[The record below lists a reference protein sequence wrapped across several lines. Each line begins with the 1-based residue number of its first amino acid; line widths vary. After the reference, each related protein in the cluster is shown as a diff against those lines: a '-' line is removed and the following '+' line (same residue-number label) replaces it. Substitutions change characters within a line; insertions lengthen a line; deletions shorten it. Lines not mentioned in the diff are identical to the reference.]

1 MRQRFIINNFSY
13 SKELAVVSSE
23 SAAFFLSLFHVAL
36 RTTDWPS
43 ACRKAEHSQ
52 RIKITAIFM
61 KKNIVIGALMLIVGI
76 VGGWLCRGVRSD
88 KAEPVIQ
95 TDTIIKV
102 DIVREA
108 YPIEI
113 SKEVVRKEYVI
124 VRDTVRIKDTLYLS
138 LPMERR
144 VYGSDDFYAEV
155 TGYKPSLD
163 YIEVF
168 PKTKIIT
175 ERIVERRKMNSL
187 SAGIELGYMNGLTL
201 PIYLEYERM
210 LQKNV
215 GIYGQMLYDLN
226 ARQFGISAGVHLQ
239 LEW

>member
-1 MRQRFIINNFSY
+1 
-13 SKELAVVSSE
+13 
-23 SAAFFLSLFHVAL
+23 
-36 RTTDWPS
+36 
-43 ACRKAEHSQ
+43 
-52 RIKITAIFM
+52 M
-61 KKNIVIGALMLIVGI
+61 KKILPYIIVIVLGI
-76 VGGWLCRGVRSD
+76 VIGWLCRGCFHADETPIVQKDTLVYR
-88 KAEPVIQ
+88 
-95 TDTIIKV
+95 DTI
-102 DIVREA
+102 RET

-113 SKEVVRKEYVI
+113 SKEVVRKEYVV
-124 VRDTVRIKDTLYLS
+124 VRDTLRIKDTLYLS
-138 LPMERR
+138 LPMERK

-175 ERIVERRKMNSL
+175 ERIVEKRKMNSL
-187 SAGIELGYMNGLTL
+187 SAGVELGYMSALSI

-210 LQKNV
+210 FQKNV

-239 LEW
+239 FEW

>member
-1 MRQRFIINNFSY
+1 
-13 SKELAVVSSE
+13 
-23 SAAFFLSLFHVAL
+23 
-36 RTTDWPS
+36 
-43 ACRKAEHSQ
+43 
-52 RIKITAIFM
+52 
-61 KKNIVIGALMLIVGI
+61 MLIVGI

-88 KAEPVIQ
+88 KAEPAIQ

-102 DIVREA
+102 DTVREA

-113 SKEVVRKEYVI
+113 SKEVVRTEYVV
-124 VRDTVRIKDTLYLS
+124 VRDTMRIKDTLYLS

-168 PKTKIIT
+168 PKTRVVT
-175 ERIVERRKMNSL
+175 ERIVEKRKMNSI
-187 SAGIELGYMNGLTL
+187 SAGVELGYMSALSI

-226 ARQFGISAGVHLQ
+226 ARQFGVSAGVHLQ

>member
-1 MRQRFIINNFSY
+1 
-13 SKELAVVSSE
+13 
-23 SAAFFLSLFHVAL
+23 
-36 RTTDWPS
+36 
-43 ACRKAEHSQ
+43 
-52 RIKITAIFM
+52 M
-61 KKNIVIGALMLIVGI
+61 KKILPYIIVIVLGMVI
-76 VGGWLCRGVRSD
+76 GWLCRGCFHAD
-88 KAEPVIQ
+88 KTLIVQ
-95 TDTIIKV
+95 KDTIVYRDTI
-102 DIVREA
+102 RES
-108 YPIEI
+108 YPLEI
-113 SKEVVRKEYVI
+113 SKEVVRTEYV
-124 VRDTVRIKDTLYLS
+124 VVKDTTRIKDTLYLP

-168 PKTKIIT
+168 PKTRVVT
-175 ERIVERRKMNSL
+175 ERIVEKRKMNSL

>member
-1 MRQRFIINNFSY
+1 
-13 SKELAVVSSE
+13 
-23 SAAFFLSLFHVAL
+23 
-36 RTTDWPS
+36 
-43 ACRKAEHSQ
+43 
-52 RIKITAIFM
+52 M
-61 KKNIVIGALMLIVGI
+61 KKILPYIIVIALGMVI
-76 VGGWLCRGVRSD
+76 GWLCRGYFHAD
-88 KAEPVIQ
+88 KTPIVQ
-95 TDTIIKV
+95 RDTIIYR
-102 DIVREA
+102 DTIRES
-108 YPIEI
+108 YPLEI
-113 SKEVVRKEYVI
+113 SKEVVRKEYVV
-124 VRDTVRIKDTLYLS
+124 VRDTLRIKDTLYLS
-138 LPMERR
+138 LPMERK

-187 SAGIELGYMNGLTL
+187 SAGIELGYMSALSI

-215 GIYGQMLYDLN
+215 GIYGRMLYDVN
-226 ARQFGISAGVHLQ
+226 ARQFGVSAGVHLQ

>member
-1 MRQRFIINNFSY
+1 
-13 SKELAVVSSE
+13 
-23 SAAFFLSLFHVAL
+23 
-36 RTTDWPS
+36 
-43 ACRKAEHSQ
+43 
-52 RIKITAIFM
+52 M
-61 KKNIVIGALMLIVGI
+61 KKILPYIIVIVLGI
-76 VGGWLCRGVRSD
+76 VIGWLCRGCFHAGKTPIVQR
-88 KAEPVIQ
+88 
-95 TDTIIKV
+95 DTIVYRDTI
-102 DIVREA
+102 RES
-108 YPIEI
+108 YPLEI
-113 SKEVVRKEYVI
+113 SKEVVRTEYVV
-124 VRDTVRIKDTLYLS
+124 VRDTLRIKDTLYLS

-144 VYGSDDFYAEV
+144 VYGNDDFYAEV

-175 ERIVERRKMNSL
+175 ERIVEKRKMNSL

-226 ARQFGISAGVHLQ
+226 ARQFGIVLGAKVSIG
-239 LEW
+239 W

>member
-1 MRQRFIINNFSY
+1 
-13 SKELAVVSSE
+13 
-23 SAAFFLSLFHVAL
+23 
-36 RTTDWPS
+36 
-43 ACRKAEHSQ
+43 
-52 RIKITAIFM
+52 M
-61 KKNIVIGALMLIVGI
+61 KKILPYIIVIVLGMAI
-76 VGGWLCRGVRSD
+76 GWLCRGCFHAD
-88 KAEPVIQ
+88 KTPIVQ
-95 TDTIIKV
+95 NDTIV
-102 DIVREA
+102 YRDIIREP
-108 YPIEI
+108 YPLEI
-113 SKEVVRKEYVI
+113 SKEVVRTEYVV
-124 VRDTVRIKDTLYLS
+124 VRDTMRIKDTLYLS

-187 SAGIELGYMNGLTL
+187 SAGIELGYMSALSI

-226 ARQFGISAGVHLQ
+226 ARQFGVSAGVHLQ
-239 LEW
+239 FEW

>member
-1 MRQRFIINNFSY
+1 
-13 SKELAVVSSE
+13 
-23 SAAFFLSLFHVAL
+23 
-36 RTTDWPS
+36 
-43 ACRKAEHSQ
+43 
-52 RIKITAIFM
+52 M
-61 KKNIVIGALMLIVGI
+61 KKIYPYIIVIILGMAV
-76 VGGWLCRGVRSD
+76 GWLCRGYFHAD
-88 KAEPVIQ
+88 KTPIVQ
-95 TDTIIKV
+95 NDTIVYRDTI
-102 DIVREA
+102 RET

-113 SKEVVRKEYVI
+113 SKEVVRREYVI
-124 VRDTVRIKDTLYLS
+124 VRDTLRIKDTLYLS

-168 PKTKIIT
+168 PKTKVIT
-175 ERIVERRKMNSL
+175 KTIQPVTNRNAL
-187 SAGIELGYMNGLTL
+187 SIGAELGYMNALSI

-215 GIYGQMLYDLN
+215 GIYGRMLYDLN
-226 ARQFGISAGVHLQ
+226 ARQYGVSAGVHLQ

>member
-1 MRQRFIINNFSY
+1 
-13 SKELAVVSSE
+13 
-23 SAAFFLSLFHVAL
+23 
-36 RTTDWPS
+36 
-43 ACRKAEHSQ
+43 
-52 RIKITAIFM
+52 M
-61 KKNIVIGALMLIVGI
+61 KKYIILLAILVLGMVI
-76 VGGWLCRGVRSD
+76 GWLCRGCFHAD
-88 KAEPVIQ
+88 KTPIVQ
-95 TDTIIKV
+95 KDTIVYRDTI
-102 DIVREA
+102 RES
-108 YPIEI
+108 YPLEI

>member
-1 MRQRFIINNFSY
+1 
-13 SKELAVVSSE
+13 
-23 SAAFFLSLFHVAL
+23 
-36 RTTDWPS
+36 
-43 ACRKAEHSQ
+43 
-52 RIKITAIFM
+52 M
-61 KKNIVIGALMLIVGI
+61 KKILPYIIVIALGMVI
-76 VGGWLCRGVRSD
+76 GWLCRGYFHAD
-88 KAEPVIQ
+88 KTPIVQ
-95 TDTIIKV
+95 KDTIIYR
-102 DIVREA
+102 DTIREP
-108 YPIEI
+108 YPPEI
-113 SKEVVRKEYVI
+113 SNEAVGKEYVV
-124 VRDTVRIKDTLYLS
+124 VRDTLRIKDTLYLS

-144 VYGSDDFYAEV
+144 VYGNDDFYAEV

-215 GIYGQMLYDLN
+215 GIYGQMLCDLN
-226 ARQFGISAGVHLQ
+226 ARQFGVSAGVHLQ